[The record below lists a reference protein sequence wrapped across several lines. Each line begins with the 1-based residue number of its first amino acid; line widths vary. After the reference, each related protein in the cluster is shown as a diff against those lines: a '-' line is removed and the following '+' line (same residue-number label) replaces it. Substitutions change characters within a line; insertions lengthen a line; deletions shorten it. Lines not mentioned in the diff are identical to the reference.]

1 MKIVMKNVI
10 LQQRAEQDELVS
22 RPYYSRKPLADV
34 DPFLKSPLIKLITGP
49 RRAGKSVYALQLLAG
64 KNYAYL
70 NFDDPQLLNRFEANA
85 VMRAVSEVYPGYEY
99 LLLDEVQNVDGW
111 DDWVSTLYRRGVNLI
126 ITGSN
131 ANMLSSEM
139 ATKLTGRYLELLML
153 PFSMD
158 ETLRYRGADLQPA
171 LPDAQ
176 ASLGMAMEDYL
187 KKGGYPEVI
196 NNREIE
202 QSYLG
207 SLFDSIILKDVA
219 KRHKIRKTQELY
231 DLADYLISNYSNP
244 LSYNEIAEGLSVG
257 SVATVKKFCGYLAEP
272 YLFWFL
278 PRYNKKLKEM
288 KKAPKKVYIVDGG
301 FVYTRSFELSQNSG
315 RQLENMV
322 FVELVRRGYDI
333 KKSLFYYRTTGD
345 KEVDFV
351 TRKGQKVTELI
362 QVSYDISAPRTR
374 ERELKALV
382 KASEEL
388 RCDNLTLITWDLDS
402 ETTYQGKRIHIV
414 SAKTWFLDYYTAAQA
429 GVLRQAIDEGDASPD
444 VKNFD
449 QESFV
454 QDLKDGWKK

>member
-1 MKIVMKNVI
+1 M
-10 LQQRAEQDELVS
+10 S
-22 RPYYSRKPLADV
+22 RPYYTRRALVDV
-34 DPFLKSPLIKLITGP
+34 EPFLRTKVIKLIIGP

-70 NFDDPQLLNRFEANA
+70 NFDDPQLLGRFDENA
-85 VMRAVSEVYPGYEY
+85 VMRAVAEVYPGYEY

-111 DDWVSTLYRRGVNLI
+111 DEWVSTLYRCGMNLI

-139 ATKLTGRYLELLML
+139 ATMLTGRYVELLML

-158 ETLRYRGADLQPA
+158 ETLRYRGTDLQPA
-171 LPDAQ
+171 LPAAQ
-176 ASLGMAMEDYL
+176 AALGLAMEDYL
-187 KKGGYPEVI
+187 KKGGFPEVI

-219 KRHKIRKTQELY
+219 KRHKIRKTQGLY

-244 LSYNEIAEGLSVG
+244 LSYNEIAEGLSLG
-257 SVATVKKFCGYLAEP
+257 SVTTVKKFCGYLAEP
-272 YLFWFL
+272 YLFWYL
-278 PRYNKKLKEM
+278 PRYDKKLKEM
-288 KKAPKKVYIVDGG
+288 KKAPKKVYVVDGG

-322 FVELVRRGYDI
+322 FVELVRRGFDI
-333 KKSLFYYRTTGD
+333 KKTLFYYHTAGD

-374 ERELKALV
+374 DRELKALV

-388 RCDNLTLITWDLDS
+388 RCDNLTLITWGQDA
-402 ETTYQGKRIHIV
+402 ETVYQGKR
-414 SAKTWFLDYYTAAQA
+414 
-429 GVLRQAIDEGDASPD
+429 
-444 VKNFD
+444 
-449 QESFV
+449 SFPISIPV
-454 QDLKDGWKK
+454 R